1 LIVQDIP
8 HIEQTLS
15 RSCKT
20 VRAGATI
27 ERMAEIDV
35 AAIARAYF
43 LDERNQFGC
52 AEATF
57 IVLKGAYAL
66 GDPMDAGAAMA
77 LNGGIAY
84 SGGACGAITGAALAV
99 GMLAE
104 RRIDDHREAKRVARD
119 LVAGLMDDFRAEH
132 GALDCRD
139 LTGYD
144 LRAPG
149 QHDAFM
155 AAGVWRERCMRQVEF
170 AVTRMAPL
178 ADEEAWAAA
187 VRKLGGAAS

>member
-1 LIVQDIP
+1 
-8 HIEQTLS
+8 
-15 RSCKT
+15 
-20 VRAGATI
+20 
-27 ERMAEIDV
+27 MAETDV

-57 IVLKGAYAL
+57 IVLKGAYGL
-66 GDPMDAGAAMA
+66 DDPMDAGAAMA

-139 LTGYD
+139 LTGFD

-149 QHDAFM
+149 QHDAFL

-187 VRKLGGAAS
+187 VWKLDGAAS

>member
-1 LIVQDIP
+1 MV
-8 HIEQTLS
+8 
-15 RSCKT
+15 
-20 VRAGATI
+20 
-27 ERMAEIDV
+27 EIDV

-57 IVLKGAYAL
+57 IVLKGAYGL
-66 GDPMDAGAAMA
+66 DDPMDAGAAMA

-155 AAGVWRERCMRQVEF
+155 AAGVWRERCTRQVEF
-170 AVTRMAPL
+170 AVTRMAVL
-178 ADEEAWAAA
+178 TDEEAWAAA
-187 VRKLGGAAS
+187 VRKLDGTAS